1 MHRILNL
8 NLNLNKPIV
17 PYACAM
23 FLENHNNYNKQ
34 GPKILGG
41 LGPHLTQSRLGR
53 GLPPYQVA
61 SLSIQPFSRNGYGPK
76 MGVCPLGGGE
86 LGPHLTQCGHSRGLP
101 ACQVSSWSV
110 KPFGHNTPTL
120 QTDTQDRQTGQTT
133 DRQQRANRFTNGRP
147 KTKSQKTLRAAK
159 HGHSSEACRTTH
171 YCW

>member
-1 MHRILNL
+1 VQLCIADRLSTIKLSKNRMHRILNL

-120 QTDTQDRQTGQTT
+120 QTGQDRTDTT
-133 DRQQRANRFTNGRP
+133 DRQRSDSIGRTVLQTVAQKRLNR
-147 KTKSQKTLRAAK
+147 
-159 HGHSSEACRTTH
+159 
-171 YCW
+171 